1 MRKKNLEG
9 AVIVRQFGGATETA
23 AAFLHRQIAG
33 AVISALRVNAPMRML
48 LDLSELDFLYS
59 NVVITV
65 SRDFQKRNPETLDT
79 LVLAYLEGVAAV
91 HEQKDRA
98 SG

>member
-1 MRKKNLEG
+1 
-9 AVIVRQFGGATETA
+9 
-23 AAFLHRQIAG
+23 
-33 AVISALRVNAPMRML
+33 MRML

-79 LVLAYLEGVAAV
+79 LVRAYLEGVAAV

-98 SG
+98 LRVI